1 MTLHFLLRLKNYG
14 GVQMKSF
21 FSFLIALAI
30 ITMGLFQPAMSQTTS
45 EIAKGNTKHCADV
58 CQKTLDYCVK
68 KGGKHAEASVTNS
81 LKDCIQACKSA
92 FDFLNR
98 GSAGLQGK
106 SCALAVQ
113 ACNECAKTMDAFSG
127 DNTMLACANECR
139 KTVGNCEKLVK

>member
-1 MTLHFLLRLKNYG
+1 
-14 GVQMKSF
+14 MKSF

-30 ITMGLFQPAMSQTTS
+30 TAMGLFQPAMSQTTS

>member
-1 MTLHFLLRLKNYG
+1 
-14 GVQMKSF
+14 MKSF
-21 FSFLIALAI
+21 FSFLIAMAI
-30 ITMGLFQPAMSQTTS
+30 TTLGLFQPAMSQTTP

-81 LKDCIQACKSA
+81 LKDCIAACKSS

-98 GSAGLQGK
+98 GSAGMQAK

-113 ACNECAKTMDAFSG
+113 ACNECAKTMDAFWRQH
-127 DNTMLACANECR
+127 N
-139 KTVGNCEKLVK
+139 VGMC

>member
-1 MTLHFLLRLKNYG
+1 MKPFITFLVAMAVTTL
-14 GVQMKSF
+14 
-21 FSFLIALAI
+21 
-30 ITMGLFQPAMSQTTS
+30 GLFQPAMSQTTA

-81 LKDCIQACKSA
+81 LKDCIQACKTA
-92 FDFLNR
+92 FDYLNR
-98 GSAGLQGK
+98 GSAGMQAK

-113 ACNECAKTMDAFSG
+113 ACNETAKTMDAFSG